1 MAQISS
7 NWTAPTFSFDAAD
20 QPNTWID
27 FYYRAQDYLEVLR
40 IQPTE
45 EDQLKRGWEQIT
57 TMFTGENR
65 QILQTL
71 IDNNKITETDQR
83 TPILALKAIETAIK
97 NEEHHRTSTTMATK
111 SATTTTK
118 NRTKCPWKQFQKC
131 IIEYMDSLHA
141 EQCEPQMKIDIF
153 VNAIRNT
160 FFQQNETS
168 TKQTQTTEQPMM
180 TLDASTTMDLEQT
193 STKQT
198 QTIEQPKM
206 EQNPSNNTK
215 KTANSETDDT
225 DSAYNTEAESNY
237 TECLPRPS
245 SKSQQITNTKYIQGT
260 RPSRIPIPTESN
272 SKTSHISTL
281 THLPKPS
288 TSTPKTSHPSTS
300 THQTKP
306 KTSTVS
312 TYPQHTRKT
321 PLLPTPPSPVRNF
334 KYSSHYKQYITR
346 PSAFNNRN
354 PAFTRPSPFYNRLHQ
369 QPIIT
374 RPSPIYNNFHHQPLL
389 LLPAFTGPYPQIQ
402 GHFPQQVYYLPII
415 LQHPIQQYII

>member
-20 QPNTWID
+20 HPTAWRD
-27 FYYRAQDYLEVLR
+27 FYYRAQDYLELFR
-40 IQPTE
+40 IKPTE

-57 TMFTGENR
+57 TMFTGESR

-71 IDNNKITETDQR
+71 IDNNTITETDQR
-83 TPILALKAIETAIK
+83 TAILALKAIQTAIK
-97 NEEHHRTSTTMATK
+97 NKEHHRTSTTKATK

-118 NRTKCPWKQFQKC
+118 NRTKCPWKQFHKH

-160 FFQQNETS
+160 FFQQNEKS

-180 TLDASTTMDLEQT
+180 TLDASTTMDLEQK

-206 EQNPSNNTK
+206 AQNPSNNTK
-215 KTANSETDDT
+215 KTASSETDDT
-225 DSAYNTEAESNY
+225 DSAYNTD
-237 TECLPRPS
+237 TEHLPRPPHN
-245 SKSQQITNTKYIQGT
+245 KNQ
-260 RPSRIPIPTESN
+260 
-272 SKTSHISTL
+272 
-281 THLPKPS
+281 PKPG
-288 TSTPKTSHPSTS
+288 TSTRSNTQTTVKQPTRTSAA
-300 THQTKP
+300 
-306 KTSTVS
+306 S

-334 KYSSHYKQYITR
+334 NYSNHYKQYITR

-374 RPSPIYNNFHHQPLL
+374 RPSPIYNNFHHQPPLL
-389 LLPAFTGPYPQIQ
+389 HPTFSRPANYSYYMQPHLPKPHTAFPPLLHQNLITGPYQQTPLLPAPYQQ
-402 GHFPQQVYYLPII
+402 TSGHFPQWIYYVPII
-415 LQHPIQQYII
+415 LPHYTI